1 MSKNTKAQQN
11 NDTQGYDLKSKLIRI
26 NRTTKVV
33 KGGRVFN
40 ISATVVVGDGKS
52 RVGIG
57 HAKAKEVPTA
67 IQKATKMAE
76 KKMIHVALKGNTIQH
91 SLKARHGATT
101 VFMQPA
107 SEGTGVIA
115 GGAMRHIFECLGV
128 ADVLGKC
135 IGSSNPSNVAQATL
149 KGLMSMK
156 DPMDVANKR
165 GMSVKQVL
173 GIKDEAEKSKTA

>member
-1 MSKNTKAQQN
+1 MAKNAKNQAQDGQN
-11 NDTQGYDLKSKLIRI
+11 YELKSKLIEI

-33 KGGRVFN
+33 KGGRDFS
-40 ISATVVVGDGKS
+40 ISATVVVGDGKG

-76 KKMIHVALKGNTIQH
+76 KKMIFVTLKGKTIQH
-91 SLKARHGATT
+91 IIKSRHGATK
-101 VFMQPA
+101 VYMQPA

-135 IGSSNPSNVAQATL
+135 IGSSTPSNVAKATL
-149 KGLMSMK
+149 KGLMTMK
-156 DPMDVANKR
+156 DPLQVANKR
-165 GMSVKQVL
+165 GITVKQVL
-173 GIKDEAEKSKTA
+173 GIQDEPKETETA

>member
-1 MSKNTKAQQN
+1 MAKNTKNQVQ
-11 NDTQGYDLKSKLIRI
+11 DGQSYELMSKLIEI

-76 KKMIHVALKGNTIQH
+76 KKMIHVTLKGKTIQH
-91 SLKARHGATT
+91 RIHSNHGATK
-101 VFMQPA
+101 VFMAPA

-135 IGSSNPSNVAQATL
+135 IGSSTPSNVAKATL
-149 KGLMSMK
+149 KGLTAMK
-156 DPMDVANKR
+156 DPSQAVA
-165 GMSVKQVL
+165 
-173 GIKDEAEKSKTA
+173 